1 MSPAMGNRR
10 VRVMWSDL
18 NGLAHGRYIPDR
30 LLDRHGHHAVT
41 TLTMNIERDI
51 LPVSGYSGDVGYPD
65 MSTVPVVESRRPG
78 WEPDTDVV
86 VADLEFEHRT
96 LEIAP
101 RSALKRAVEAWQAR
115 GYEPQLGYE
124 MEFYV
129 MAPNAEAPG
138 GFALIPNP
146 THRVYGVG
154 NGAGNPEL
162 LLALYDAAEH
172 SALQLEGMM
181 GEFHPGQYELNMRYG
196 PALDAADRA
205 FVAKELTREVATRHG
220 LHVTYMGRP
229 AAHLV
234 GSGLHINFS
243 LCKVDDTGNCFD
255 GPDDVHGM
263 SAVTRQCLGGL
274 LAHHQAV
281 SAFSAPLINSYKR
294 LMPGLIA
301 GYWTNWGL
309 DNRTSTY
316 RVPGERGAST
326 RIENRMPCGSADP
339 YLSAAAMLQAAL
351 LGFDNDLDC
360 GEPQHGD
367 GDSEPN
373 TDQHTPESLAEALD
387 ALEADAAM
395 TEAMGP
401 DLVRVYLALR
411 RNEVERWEKAGIGWD
426 PDEISDWELAQYLPF
441 Y

>member
-10 VRVMWSDL
+10 VRVIWSDL
-18 NGLAHGRYIPDR
+18 NGLAHGRYIPER
-30 LLDRHGHHAVT
+30 LLGRHGHHAVT
-41 TLTMNIERDI
+41 TLAMNIEREI
-51 LPVSGYSGDVGYPD
+51 LPISGYAGDVGYPD
-65 MSTVPVVESRRPG
+65 MSTVPVVASRRSG

-86 VADLEFEHRT
+86 VADLEFEHKP

-115 GYEPQLGYE
+115 GYEPHLGYE

-129 MAPNAEAPG
+129 MAPDANAPG
-138 GFALIPNP
+138 GYALIPNP
-146 THRVYGVG
+146 AHRVYGVG
-154 NGAGNPEL
+154 HGAGNPEL
-162 LLALYDAAEH
+162 LFAFYDAAER
-172 SALQLEGMM
+172 SALELEGMM

-205 FVAKELTREVATRHG
+205 FVAKELTREVAAQHG
-220 LHVTYMGRP
+220 FHVTYIGRP
-229 AAHLV
+229 AAHYV

-255 GPDDVHGM
+255 GPKDEHGI
-263 SAVTRQCLGGL
+263 SAVARNCLGGL
-274 LAHHQAV
+274 IGHHAATT
-281 SAFSAPLINSYKR
+281 AFCAPLINSYKR

-301 GYWTNWGL
+301 GYWANWGL

-316 RVPGERGAST
+316 RVPGERGSAT

-351 LGFDNDLDC
+351 LGYDQELDC
-360 GEPQHGD
+360 GEPQRGD
-367 GDSEPN
+367 GDAEPN

-387 ALEADAAM
+387 ALEADAELTDAL
-395 TEAMGP
+395 GS

-411 RNEVERWEKAGIGWD
+411 RNDVERWEKAGVEWN
-426 PDEISDWELAQYLPF
+426 PEEISEWELAQYLPF

>member
-1 MSPAMGNRR
+1 
-10 VRVMWSDL
+10 
-18 NGLAHGRYIPDR
+18 
-30 LLDRHGHHAVT
+30 
-41 TLTMNIERDI
+41 
-51 LPVSGYSGDVGYPD
+51 
-65 MSTVPVVESRRPG
+65 
-78 WEPDTDVV
+78 
-86 VADLEFEHRT
+86 
-96 LEIAP
+96 
-101 RSALKRAVEAWQAR
+101 
-115 GYEPQLGYE
+115 
-124 MEFYV
+124 
-129 MAPNAEAPG
+129 
-138 GFALIPNP
+138 
-146 THRVYGVG
+146 VYGVG

-162 LLALYDAAEH
+162 LFALYDAAEH
-172 SALQLEGMM
+172 SQLQLEGMM

-220 LHVTYMGRP
+220 FHVTYMGRP
-229 AAHLV
+229 AADLV

-243 LCKVDDTGNCFD
+243 LCKADDVGNCFD
-255 GPDDVHGM
+255 GPEGEHGI
-263 SAVTRQCLGGL
+263 SGVARQCLGGL
-274 LAHHQAV
+274 LAHHAAV
-281 SAFSAPLINSYKR
+281 SALSAPLINSYKR

-301 GYWTNWGL
+301 GYWANWGL

-316 RVPGERGAST
+316 RVPGERGGAT

-351 LGFDNDLDC
+351 LGFDQDLDC
-360 GEPQHGD
+360 GEPQLGD

-395 TEAMGP
+395 TKAMGS

-411 RNEVERWEKAGIGWD
+411 RNEVERWERSGVEWN
-426 PDEISDWELAQYLPF
+426 PEQISDWELEQYLPF

>member
-1 MSPAMGNRR
+1 MSNRR
-10 VRVMWSDL
+10 VRVMWTDL
-18 NGLAHGRYIPDR
+18 NGLAHGRYIPER

-41 TLTMNIERDI
+41 TLTMNIEREI
-51 LPVSGYSGDVGYPD
+51 LPIGGYSGDVGYPD
-65 MSTVPVVESRRPG
+65 MSTVPQVATRRPG

-86 VADLEFEHRT
+86 VADLEFNHEP

-101 RSALKRAVEAWQAR
+101 RSALKRAVAAWQAR
-115 GYEPQLGYE
+115 GYEPLLGYE

-129 MAPNAEAPG
+129 LTPDPDAPG

-154 NGAGNPEL
+154 SGAGNSEL
-162 LLALYDAAEH
+162 LFALYDAAER
-172 SALQLEGMM
+172 SELQLEGMM
-181 GEFHPGQYELNMRYG
+181 GEFHPGQYELNMSYG

-205 FVAKELTREVATRHG
+205 FLAKELTREVAARNG
-220 LHVTYMGRP
+220 FHVTYMGRP
-229 AAHLV
+229 AAEYV

-243 LCKVDDTGNCFD
+243 LCKTGETDNCFD
-255 GPDDVHGM
+255 APNEEHGI
-263 SAVTRQCLGGL
+263 SAVARRCLGGMM
-274 LAHHQAV
+274 AHHSAV

-316 RVPGERGAST
+316 RVPGERGGAT

-339 YLSAAAMLQAAL
+339 YLSAAATLQAAL
-351 LGFDNDLDC
+351 LGFDHELDC
-360 GEPQHGD
+360 GEPQLGD
-367 GDSEPN
+367 GDVDPN

-387 ALEADAAM
+387 ALEADAAF
-395 TEAMGP
+395 TEAIGA
-401 DLVRVYLALR
+401 DLTRVYVALR
-411 RNEVERWEKAGIGWD
+411 RNEVERWEKSGVGWN
-426 PDEISDWELAQYLPF
+426 PDEISAWELNQYLPL